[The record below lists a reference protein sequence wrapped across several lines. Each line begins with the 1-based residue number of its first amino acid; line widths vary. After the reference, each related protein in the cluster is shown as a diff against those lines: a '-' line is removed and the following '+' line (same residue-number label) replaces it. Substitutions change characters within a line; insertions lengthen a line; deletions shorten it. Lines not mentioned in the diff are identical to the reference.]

1 MAGRS
6 EANAQAAISKIKTLR
21 SDAGVVRSMR
31 SIPPSGALRSVT
43 MDEVQTTRT
52 APGVVVLAVRVSMGA
67 SSCVKRYG
75 LM

>member
-1 MAGRS
+1 
-6 EANAQAAISKIKTLR
+6 
-21 SDAGVVRSMR
+21 
-31 SIPPSGALRSVT
+31 